1 MSDDVLGYSSTWLH
15 AHGAWHT
22 AHEIAQQPRLWQRL
36 HRELNATQAR
46 WQPFLAT
53 VLAQPDLQIVLCGA
67 GSSAFAGRALAPW
80 LREQCVHEVVAY
92 GTTDIVP
99 SPLQYLEP
107 RRPTLLVSF
116 GRSGNSP
123 ESVAALALADRL
135 LPRCFHLLL
144 TCNPDGALARY
155 AAGRVNACSLLM
167 PQGSHDQGFAMTS
180 SFSCMMLACA
190 LLLGSCSLTQSAA
203 ALQQMTALCRQVL
216 PLWQP
221 AIKQLAGSGFQR
233 LLVLGSRAFIGV
245 AEEAALKMLELTAGR
260 IVTRYDSAMGLR
272 HGPKFMIGPQTLVVM
287 MLSAEPY
294 CRCYDLDLLAE
305 LRRDGMAQHIVALSG
320 TAQPD
325 ALSLASELDELWLL
339 FPFLLYLQMLAFE
352 TSLALGITPDNP
364 CPSGEVNRVVQGVV
378 IHDYPLA
385 YSTITEM
392 EV

>member
-1 MSDDVLGYSSTWLH
+1 MCDDVLGYSPAWLQ

-22 AHEIAQQPRLWQRL
+22 AHEIAQQPRLWQTL
-36 HRELNATQAR
+36 HRTLHEEQAR
-46 WQPFLAT
+46 WQPFLAA
-53 VLAQPDLQIVLCGA
+53 VLAQPNLQIVLCGA
-67 GSSAFAGRALAPW
+67 GSSAFVGRALAPW
-80 LREQCVHEVVAY
+80 LREQCGREVVAY
-92 GTTDIVP
+92 ATTDIVP
-99 SPLQYLEP
+99 SPRQYLDP

-144 TCNPDGALARY
+144 TCNPDGELARY
-155 AAGRVNACSLLM
+155 AEGRANACSLIM
-167 PQGSHDQGFAMTS
+167 PQGSHDQSFAMTS

-190 LLLGSCSLTQSAA
+190 LLLGPR
-203 ALQQMTALCRQVL
+203 ALAESPDGLQRMTALCRQVL
-216 PLWQP
+216 PVLLP
-221 AIKQLAGSGFQR
+221 AIKQLAGRGFQR
-233 LLVLGSRAFIGV
+233 LLVLGSRAFTGV

-260 IVTRYDSAMGLR
+260 IATRYDSAMGLR
-272 HGPKFMIGPQTLVVM
+272 HGPKFMVGPQTLVVT

-305 LRRDGMAQHIVALSG
+305 LRRDGLAQEIVALSG
-320 TAQPD
+320 AVEPD
-325 ALSLASELDELWLL
+325 ALSLASDLDEVWLL
-339 FPFLLYLQMLAFE
+339 FPFLLYLQILAFE

-378 IHDYPLA
+378 IHDYPLTH
-385 YSTITEM
+385 SPITEM